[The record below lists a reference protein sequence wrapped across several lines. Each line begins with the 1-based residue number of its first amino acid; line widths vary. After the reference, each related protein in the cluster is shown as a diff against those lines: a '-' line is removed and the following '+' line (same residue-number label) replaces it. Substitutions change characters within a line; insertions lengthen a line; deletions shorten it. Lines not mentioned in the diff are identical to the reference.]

1 MPYVSITIMLI
12 VSPYVVT
19 PFIGD
24 PQHHKPFVHGFTVGP
39 TPKPLDRF
47 KSIRLSKYDFP
58 VRYIP
63 ATDITPIG
71 PGIDRMK
78 FIASS

>member
-1 MPYVSITIMLI
+1 
-12 VSPYVVT
+12 VT
-19 PFIGD
+19 PFIGEA
-24 PQHHKPFVHGFTVGP
+24 QHHNPFVQGFTVGP

-47 KSIRLSKYDFP
+47 RSILLSKYDFP

-71 PGIDRMK
+71 PGIERIK
-78 FIASS
+78 LTAYSSNTYSKLI